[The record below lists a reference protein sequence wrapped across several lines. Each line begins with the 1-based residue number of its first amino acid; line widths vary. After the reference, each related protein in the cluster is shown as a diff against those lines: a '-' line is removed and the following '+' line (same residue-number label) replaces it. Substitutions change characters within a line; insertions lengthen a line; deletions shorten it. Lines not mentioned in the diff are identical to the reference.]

1 MLLAASL
8 AFCFL
13 FAYLCTLVGLAPIV
27 GAFAAGLVLED
38 RHLVDISAKER
49 KSLSQQ
55 IEPLTSFLLP
65 VFFVLIGM
73 KVDVSSFASP
83 AVLGF
88 AGVLVVAAVLGKL
101 ACALVV
107 PRPLDG
113 LAVGLGMI
121 PRGEVGFIFA
131 SIGTTLYLHG
141 QAIVP
146 PTVFAAAILAV
157 ILTTLAAPPL
167 LSARL
172 RATQSGNGRPPSE

>member
-1 MLLAASL
+1 MR
-8 AFCFL
+8 
-13 FAYLCTLVGLAPIV
+13 
-27 GAFAAGLVLED
+27 LEAL
-38 RHLVDISAKER
+38 R
-49 KSLSQQ
+49 
-55 IEPLTSFLLP
+55 SFLLR
-65 VFFVLIGM
+65 VFFVLTGM
-73 KVDVSSFASP
+73 KVDGSSFSSFD
-83 AVLGF
+83 VLGF
-88 AGVLVVAAVLGKL
+88 AGVLVVADVHATL

-107 PRPLDG
+107 PRPLAG

-157 ILTTLAAPPL
+157 ILTTLPAPPL